1 MSRIPCL
8 VHSED
13 DENYLCRDKFEQ
25 VTSGV
30 TLLVSERLSDS
41 IISELSDDTLSSSG
55 GIRFS
60 QCETFV
66 VV

>member
-1 MSRIPCL
+1 MRITFAEINSNKL
-8 VHSED
+8 
-13 DENYLCRDKFEQ
+13 Q
-25 VTSGV
+25 GV